1 MILAQQ
7 ARQSKEKQI
16 MESPKIRETITIRK
30 FIEHD
35 PKKQRKM
42 EKMLRQSKLEEITSP
57 IYCLF
62 HINAMIIGW

>member
-1 MILAQQ
+1 
-7 ARQSKEKQI
+7 
-16 MESPKIRETITIRK
+16 MESPKIRETTTIRE

-35 PKKQRKM
+35 PEKQRKM